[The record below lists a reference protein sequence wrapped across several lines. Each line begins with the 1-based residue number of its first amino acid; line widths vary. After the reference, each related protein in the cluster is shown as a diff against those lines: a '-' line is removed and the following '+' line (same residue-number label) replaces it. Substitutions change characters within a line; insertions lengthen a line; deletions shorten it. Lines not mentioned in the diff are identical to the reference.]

1 MTGME
6 SIEPEQLYDE
16 RGEVARSRPIFQG
29 DIFKDIVLPGF
40 GDEPRLVQIV
50 AHPCSMR
57 AGTEFHPRITVAPVE
72 KHRRIKGDEWNGN
85 LRIMPLAELVDGK
98 HYAAKFVDVTAAPS
112 GLLTIE
118 SRIASLTDRGIYV
131 LQQRLVKHY
140 TRLDVDIPALTRE
153 AAPVLWELHQQR
165 DWVETVFDDEADW
178 TTENLRAEERAEENA
193 FDAWLREGEPSR
205 RNLLKE
211 DHRHTDLRREAH
223 KAAVDRR
230 DEIAAQAAN

>member
-1 MTGME
+1 ME

-29 DIFKDIVLPGF
+29 DIFKDVVLPGF

-72 KHRRIKGDEWNGN
+72 KYKRIKGDEWNGN

-98 HYAAKFVDVTAAPS
+98 HYGAKFVDVTAAPS

-165 DWVETVFDDEADW
+165 DWVETVLDDEADW
-178 TTENLRAEERAEENA
+178 TTEN
-193 FDAWLREGEPSR
+193 S
-205 RNLLKE
+205 LLKRM
-211 DHRHTDLRREAH
+211 HSMPGSVR
-223 KAAVDRR
+223 
-230 DEIAAQAAN
+230 ANHPVATS